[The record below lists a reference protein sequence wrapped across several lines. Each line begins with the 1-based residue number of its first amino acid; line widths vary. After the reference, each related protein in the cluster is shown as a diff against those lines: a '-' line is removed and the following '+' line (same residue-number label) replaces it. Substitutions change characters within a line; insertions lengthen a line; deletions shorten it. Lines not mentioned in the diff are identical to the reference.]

1 MSWTHCFTPV
11 PATIV
16 CEASTLVVPVANTD
30 RYYIHLVSFTR
41 GEERRQ
47 KDEMKATANILVN
60 LHFHN
65 FSSSSSSSQLE
76 PNAERHTPQ
85 HLLSSLPGERTKE
98 SERREKKTKGENRNE
113 RRHKHKV
120 WTSKK
125 TIRRRGSRST
135 AVTAFYLFNLLMTL
149 KCATRKLKQTK
160 QNKRRRRRWWKQIG
174 SLDRC
179 HCHNRMH
186 CPVSHNLFRCES
198 HQIFIKEIDTSF
210 VWLRRRHIMA
220 LLMVHARC
228 MSVLNESNDA
238 RWLIEHRRRL

>member
-76 PNAERHTPQ
+76 PNAERHKTRSNISYP
-85 HLLSSLPGERTKE
+85 LSGERTKE
-98 SERREKKTKGENRNE
+98 SEKREKKTKGENRNE

-120 WTSKK
+120 EEQKDNSKERKSFNRRDGFLFIQFTHDVEMRHKKIKTNKTKQKK
-125 TIRRRGSRST
+125 TEAMMKANR
-135 AVTAFYLFNLLMTL
+135 F
-149 KCATRKLKQTK
+149 
-160 QNKRRRRRWWKQIG
+160 IG
-174 SLDRC
+174 SLSLSQP
-179 HCHNRMH
+179 N
-186 CPVSHNLFRCES
+186 
-198 HQIFIKEIDTSF
+198 
-210 VWLRRRHIMA
+210 A
-220 LLMVHARC
+220 LSCFTEPLPMWI
-228 MSVLNESNDA
+228 SSN
-238 RWLIEHRRRL
+238 IH